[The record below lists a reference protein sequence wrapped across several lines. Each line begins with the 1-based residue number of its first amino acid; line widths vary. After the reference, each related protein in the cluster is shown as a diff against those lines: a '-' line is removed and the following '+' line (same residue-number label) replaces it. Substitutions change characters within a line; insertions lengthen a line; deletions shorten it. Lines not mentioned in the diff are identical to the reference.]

1 MDNAFSPGDPA
12 LEVAGVEYG
21 KHHYHHDEHWVVR
34 DEQEKLNSIIQGK
47 SGGHYYLI
55 IGEKGTGKTSML
67 LEAMR
72 KTNGDGV
79 AMFEAHGDLEIFRI
93 RLGKALDF
101 EFHEDYIGS
110 LFSIRGPRDTTALL
124 DIERAFNK
132 LEKVAL
138 ARRRKGAA
146 PLVLVVNST
155 HLVRDDHDGQDLL
168 EMIQQRAEQ
177 WAASSLV
184 TTVFNSDDYW
194 VYERLKRY
202 ATRMEVIPVCDL
214 PKSQAMAALKRYRKQ
229 YFDEDL
235 SDQSLETIYD
245 KVGGRLSFLNRVA
258 KARDYTKLCDS
269 ICEAEK
275 TWFLNKCWILGEDMD
290 DDVMDQQKYAVRLQF
305 NNKSTWLG

>member
-101 EFHEDYIGS
+101 EFHEEYVS
-110 LFSIRGPRDTTALL
+110 AATLCSEQPLTEFLQLHRKSVQYQRP
-124 DIERAFNK
+124 
-132 LEKVAL
+132 
-138 ARRRKGAA
+138 ARHHCPA
-146 PLVLVVNST
+146 
-155 HLVRDDHDGQDLL
+155 
-168 EMIQQRAEQ
+168 
-177 WAASSLV
+177 
-184 TTVFNSDDYW
+184 
-194 VYERLKRY
+194 
-202 ATRMEVIPVCDL
+202 
-214 PKSQAMAALKRYRKQ
+214 
-229 YFDEDL
+229 
-235 SDQSLETIYD
+235 
-245 KVGGRLSFLNRVA
+245 
-258 KARDYTKLCDS
+258 
-269 ICEAEK
+269 
-275 TWFLNKCWILGEDMD
+275 
-290 DDVMDQQKYAVRLQF
+290 
-305 NNKSTWLG
+305 